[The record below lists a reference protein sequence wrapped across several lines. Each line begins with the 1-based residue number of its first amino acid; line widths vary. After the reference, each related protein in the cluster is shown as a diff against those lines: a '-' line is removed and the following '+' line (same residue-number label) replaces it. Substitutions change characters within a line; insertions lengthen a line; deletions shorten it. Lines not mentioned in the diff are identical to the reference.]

1 MKKETSELL
10 MLIVRSILFEF
21 WFLKELILLES
32 KGLLL
37 ILFEIIFRVQ
47 DDMEGALELRYVR
60 LKEKRE
66 FKTRIKDYWKN
77 T

>member
-1 MKKETSELL
+1 MKKETEELL
-10 MLIVRSILFEF
+10 MLIVRSVLFVF
-21 WFLKELILLES
+21 WFLKELILLVG

-37 ILFEIIFRVQ
+37 ILFETIFRIQ
-47 DDMEGALELRYVR
+47 DDMEGALELRRVR
-60 LKEKRE
+60 FKEKRE

>member
-1 MKKETSELL
+1 MRKETLELL
-10 MLIVRSILFEF
+10 VLIVRSILFVF
-21 WFLKELILLES
+21 WFLKELAILVG

-37 ILFEIIFRVQ
+37 ILFETIFRVQ
-47 DDMEGALELRYVR
+47 DDMEGALELRRVR

-66 FKTRIKDYWKN
+66 FKTRIKDHWKN

>member
-1 MKKETSELL
+1 MRKETLELL
-10 MLIVRSILFEF
+10 VLIVRSILFVF
-21 WFLKELILLES
+21 WFLKELAILVG

-37 ILFEIIFRVQ
+37 ILFETIFRVQ
-47 DDMEGALELRYVR
+47 DDMEGALELRRVR

-66 FKTRIKDYWKN
+66 FKTRIKNHWKN

>member
-21 WFLKELILLES
+21 WFLKELILLEC

-37 ILFEIIFRVQ
+37 ILFETIFRVQ
-47 DDMEGALELRYVR
+47 DDMEGALELRHVR

-66 FKTRIKDYWKN
+66 FKTRIKDYWKS

>member
-1 MKKETSELL
+1 MRKETLELL
-10 MLIVRSILFEF
+10 ALIVRSILFVF
-21 WFLKELILLES
+21 WFLKELVILVG

-37 ILFEIIFRVQ
+37 ILFETIFRVQ
-47 DDMEGALELRYVR
+47 DDMEGALELRRVR

-66 FKTRIKDYWKN
+66 FKTRIKDHWKN